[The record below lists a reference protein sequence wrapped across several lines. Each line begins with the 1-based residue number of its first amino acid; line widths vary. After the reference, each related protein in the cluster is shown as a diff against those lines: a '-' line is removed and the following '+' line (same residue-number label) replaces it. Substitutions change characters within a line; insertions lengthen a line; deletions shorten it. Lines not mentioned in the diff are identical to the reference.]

1 MRINKELMKGSTAIL
16 VLSLLRDCDMYGYQM
31 LQELKKRSGDAFD
44 LKEGTLYPVLHGLEN
59 ALAVHAYWQESSGRK
74 RKYYRLSQ
82 KGKQLLEEKREE
94 WNAYAKAVNQVIGGA
109 RLEG

>member
-31 LQELKKRSGDAFD
+31 IQELKKRSGDAFD

-59 ALAVHAYWQESSGRK
+59 ALAVQAYWQESGGRK

-82 KGKQLLEEKREE
+82 KGRQLLEEKREE
-94 WNAYAKAVNQVIGGA
+94 WNAYAKAVNQVMGGA
-109 RLEG
+109 QLEG